1 MPSPNAEGGVLQA
14 GDSGNSCSSS
24 VKGLLAS
31 QEEPVL
37 QKKSEGSLLAEFPLA
52 RTGSAFCAIQAF
64 NCLDKDHPY
73 DGRQSALLKV
83 H

>member
-1 MPSPNAEGGVLQA
+1 MLMPSPNAEGGVLQA

-37 QKKSEGSLLAEFPLA
+37 PKKSEGSLLAEFPLA
-52 RTGSAFCAIQAF
+52 QDRVS
-64 NCLDKDHPY
+64 
-73 DGRQSALLKV
+73 LLCYSGLQLLGQGPPI
-83 H
+83 